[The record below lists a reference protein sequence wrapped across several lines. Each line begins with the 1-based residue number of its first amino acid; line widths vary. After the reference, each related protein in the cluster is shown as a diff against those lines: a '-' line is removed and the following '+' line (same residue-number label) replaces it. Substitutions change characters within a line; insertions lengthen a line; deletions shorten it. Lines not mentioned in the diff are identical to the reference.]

1 MKLENKVIG
10 IIGAGLIGGSL
21 ALNLAQQGLKVALL
35 VRNKQNFID
44 KNANKLKANSFYF
57 ISEDFSDLQKC
68 DFIFICTPLREIL
81 NTLELIIPY
90 LKPEVI
96 ITDVG
101 SVKTNICQQA
111 QLILAKTIN
120 INFVGGHP
128 MAGTEKIGFENA
140 FAELF
145 TNRPWALMTEAQKF
159 PELIELISLTKANI
173 IFTAAQEHDQAV
185 SLISHLPLLLSIGLL
200 NTVNNYADSNIKD
213 LALQLASSGFDGMT
227 RLAKGNQVLNED
239 LLKLNS
245 SQIQK
250 AYFQFC
256 QEIKTCF

>member
-1 MKLENKVIG
+1 
-10 IIGAGLIGGSL
+10 
-21 ALNLAQQGLKVALL
+21 
-35 VRNKQNFID
+35 
-44 KNANKLKANSFYF
+44 
-57 ISEDFSDLQKC
+57 
-68 DFIFICTPLREIL
+68 
-81 NTLELIIPY
+81 
-90 LKPEVI
+90 
-96 ITDVG
+96 
-101 SVKTNICQQA
+101 
-111 QLILAKTIN
+111 
-120 INFVGGHP
+120 

-250 AYFQFC
+250 AYLQFC